1 MKKISL
7 IPCIL
12 ALAGS
17 MMLGSCGE
25 DVAGGAGATG
35 SIAPAVSVDGILLG
49 ADVSSKAAASD
60 PAPEVGDLSL
70 TVTSD
75 DGSLVRTWDRLSD
88 FSADEKFPV
97 GYYNVEVGYGD
108 SSAEGFECTP
118 AYYASQRIKVIEAV
132 TVPVALTAVRT
143 HAEVNISYTDAF
155 KSYVSRATTRLES
168 ESGHKSYFVT
178 SSTFTEDR
186 SSLIVP
192 GKTAVYVSLT
202 KQNGAEANDLK
213 VAEFTSLA
221 RHRYNITI
229 DVNEGGVGG
238 PRLTVDF
245 DDTVEAETVE
255 VDLTDEKIFAPA
267 PELTIEGVDNDGYFE
282 FVEHSYTG
290 SPVKIGII
298 AAGGIKSVV
307 LNTKSAFLRDKKGL
321 PPTLELVGNEGNHG
335 VSNCGIVVRGLD
347 GTVDKM
353 AVIDFTDMF
362 DTYDFLDSDAVY
374 DHVST
379 FSVEVT
385 DKNGKTAEAP
395 VGFSMKLLPIEMSVN
410 STSELKFFD
419 TEVTAEISYN
429 GNPDKLSFVYVN
441 DLGSDKPL
449 TVVGDIVAKGENKYS
464 VSLSGLPADVNPVT
478 IKVKAGIKSASLT
491 VDRVI
496 PEFSLSV
503 QPNDVYA
510 HRAYVTLECAEF
522 SADQLAPYVTFY
534 KGSTRLTAT
543 RIEGGTYLIEGL
555 ASDLDNTLTA
565 SLVGNSAKVCSPVTF
580 HTEAARM
587 VIDGAFD
594 VWSSEKKGDYQYLWK
609 VGTTGAWAT
618 LNDLTTSQSG
628 SGSGSAA
635 ITGGCSYKSTSGTIP
650 ANGRSTKSFASGGL
664 AGTTK
669 RADGH
674 TDGKSDIH
682 TDKAYNG
689 SANAVLIRTVGWG
702 KSNSAKAGTSQNQ
715 GFNRCDNMTPG
726 ELYVGT
732 YNGGPQYGVEFK
744 SRPSALK
751 FYYHYDP
758 VTSGNGD
765 FGTAEIAVY
774 DNEGNKISSNKVELR
789 EQATYKEVNMP
800 LTYNKGCEK
809 AAKISIIFRSSENA
823 AALEKD
829 TTFWHTPGGNNTSGG
844 EYVGSELYIDDV
856 ELIY

>member
-12 ALAGS
+12 TLAGS

-25 DVAGGAGATG
+25 DVAGGAEATG

-75 DGSLVRTWDRLSD
+75 DGSVVRTWDRLSD
-88 FSADEKFPV
+88 FNPDEKFEV

-143 HAEVNISYTDAF
+143 HAEVNIRYTDAF
-155 KSYVSRATTRLES
+155 KGYVSRATTRLES

-178 SSTFTEDR
+178 SSTFAEDR

-192 GKTAVYVSLT
+192 GKTTVYVSLT

-255 VDLTDEKIFAPA
+255 VDLTDENIFAPA
-267 PELTIEGVDNDGYFE
+267 PVLTLEGVENGAHFE
-282 FVEHSYTG
+282 FVEHSYAG
-290 SPVKIGII
+290 DPVSIGII

-307 LNTKSAFLRDKKGL
+307 LNTTSAFLRDKKGL

-335 VSNCGIVVRGLD
+335 VSNSGIVVRGLD

-353 AVIDFTDMF
+353 AVIDFTKMF
-362 DTYDFLDSDAVY
+362 DTFDFLDSDAIY

-419 TEVTAEISYN
+419 TDITAEISYN

-478 IKVKAGIKSASLT
+478 IKAKAGIKSASLT

-496 PEFSLSV
+496 PTFSLSV

-510 HRAYVTLECAEF
+510 KKAYITLECADF
-522 SADQLAPYVTFY
+522 DPVTLAPYVTFY
-534 KGSTRLTAT
+534 KGSTRLNAT
-543 RIEGGTYLIEGL
+543 RIEGGTYLIQGL
-555 ASDLDNTLTA
+555 ASDLDNTVTA
-565 SLVGNSAKVCSPVTF
+565 SLVGKSTVVCSPVTF
-580 HTEAARM
+580 HTEAARK
-587 VIDGAFD
+587 VIDGSFD
-594 VWSSEKKGDYQYLWK
+594 VWSAEKKAGSQYLWT
-609 VGTTGAWAT
+609 VGTSGKWETM
-618 LNDLTTSQSG
+618 NKLTTSQASD
-628 SGSGSAA
+628 A
-635 ITGGCSYKSTSGTIP
+635 IFFSYPAYRATSGTIP
-650 ANGRSTKSFASGGL
+650 ANGRSTKSTSTSGS
-664 AGTTK
+664 
-669 RADGH
+669 DGH
-674 TDGKSDIH
+674 TEGNATLHSDRAH
-682 TDKAYNG
+682 NG
-689 SANAVLIRTVGWG
+689 SANAALIRTVGWG
-702 KSNSAKAGTSQNQ
+702 EGNTAKGSGGSNAGFATCQNV
-715 GFNRCDNMTPG
+715 TVG
-726 ELYVGT
+726 ELFVGV
-732 YNGGPQYGVEFK
+732 YNNGPEYGVEFE
-744 SRPSALK
+744 SRPSAMK

-774 DNEGNKISSNKVELR
+774 DSNGNKIASNKVELR
-789 EQATYKEVNMP
+789 EQPTYKEVNMP
-800 LTYNKGCEK
+800 LTYSKGCEK
-809 AAKISIIFRSSENA
+809 AAKISLIFRSSENA
-823 AALEKD
+823 AALEKN
-829 TTFWHTPGGNNTSGG
+829 TTFWRTPGSTNLAGG

>member
-255 VDLTDEKIFAPA
+255 VDLTDENLFAPA
-267 PELTIEGVDNDGYFE
+267 PVLTIEGVENGAHFE
-282 FVEHSYTG
+282 FVEHSYAG
-290 SPVKIGII
+290 EPVSIGII

-307 LNTKSAFLRDKKGL
+307 LNTTSAFLRDKKGL

-335 VSNCGIVVRGLD
+335 VSNSGIVVRGLD

-464 VSLSGLPADVNPVT
+464 VSLSGLPADVNSVT

-510 HRAYVTLECAEF
+510 KKAYVTLECAEF

-565 SLVGNSAKVCSPVTF
+565 SLVGNSAKVCEGLTI
-580 HTEAARM
+580 HTEAQTQLQYGDM
-587 VIDGAFD
+587 ENWFKVDGKTKYWWIDYLGEDASTI
-594 VWSSEKKGDYQYLWK
+594 WGTMNLYTTSEGGSNENSLSGSRDGMAYCAIS
-609 VGTTGAWAT
+609 GTTF
-618 LNDLTTSQSG
+618 TSDAN
-628 SGSGSAA
+628 SGSAA
-635 ITGGCSYKSTSGTIP
+635 
-650 ANGRSTKSFASGGL
+650 A
-664 AGTTK
+664 
-669 RADGH
+669 
-674 TDGKSDIH
+674 
-682 TDKAYNG
+682 
-689 SANAVLIRTVGWG
+689 LIRTVGWG
-702 KSNSAKAGTSQNQ
+702 RGNAVGALSCKANHVT
-715 GFNRCDNMTPG
+715 RG
-726 ELYVGT
+726 ELFLGKSQSSEEQSYGIPFTSRPNGVSFYYKYVPK
-732 YNGGPQYGVEFK
+732 NASDYGKAEIVVKDASGSVIVSQEFK
-744 SRPSALK
+744 IEAQNLYIK
-751 FYYHYDP
+751 KELNLEY
-758 VTSGNGD
+758 V
-765 FGTAEIAVY
+765 FGA
-774 DNEGNKISSNKVELR
+774 NKASTLELR
-789 EQATYKEVNMP
+789 FVSSDNKECW
-800 LTYNKGCEK
+800 K
-809 AAKISIIFRSSENA
+809 
-823 AALEKD
+823 
-829 TTFWHTPGGNNTSGG
+829 SGG
-844 EYVGSELYIDDV
+844 DYLDGWGSGSLSKDHKFIGSQLYIDDV